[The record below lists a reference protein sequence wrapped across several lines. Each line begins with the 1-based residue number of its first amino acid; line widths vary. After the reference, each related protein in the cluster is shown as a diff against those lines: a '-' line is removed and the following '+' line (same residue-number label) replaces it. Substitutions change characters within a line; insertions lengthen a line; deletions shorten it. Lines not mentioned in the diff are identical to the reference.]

1 MLQIENT
8 SSSAAAATPII
19 QLWLSE
25 KIVVVKTSLNMFI
38 QGFREG
44 LEADPEVKQTKT
56 AAPSKPMEKQT
67 NRAETKG
74 VANQTTNHD
83 TSIKA

>member
-1 MLQIENT
+1 MENT

-56 AAPSKPMEKQT
+56 APSKVKPMEKQK

-74 VANQTTNHD
+74 VADETTNHD